1 MDTRRRRRNSDSGWR
16 APGRGCSSRSRSA
29 PAGRVRRCA
38 FRWRSDVVDLRGG
51 GAGAD
56 RGPPA
61 DAGMAAIGVRIA
73 GLPAVALERLRCP
86 AATGCVE
93 EILRLEDRLH
103 AESQVVCGA
112 LYELI
117 GRAPAPD
124 LKPRLVGL
132 RRAVHA
138 GRRPAAHLLDERV
151 QQALP
156 PQLADRLRGWTDRLA
171 RRDALRRELPGR
183 LRTDVDAAAAALRE
197 TVAGPTMQLGLVYSN
212 AATFRAARRWVAQ
225 SGTRPADKVAV
236 RLARYVS
243 RAAAKTSPFTLFTSS
258 GLGSWREGGPVLA
271 MRDTQ
276 PRSAV
281 ELGLATL
288 QQVVTGLA
296 GRPSTPAHLLVRINP
311 TVTVDGDVVRF
322 VAPRGHRPARAVRR
336 TPALD
341 ALLPGLPPGQ
351 TRAALGDWLA
361 GHVGDPARADEF
373 VDRLLRMGLLELY
386 LPVADQALH
395 PRAVLAW
402 LDERA
407 AGLSADPG
415 VTELRAVLRRL
426 ADLLDEYASAT
437 VPAVRLACR
446 EQLDAA
452 V

>member
-1 MDTRRRRRNSDSGWR
+1 
-16 APGRGCSSRSRSA
+16 
-29 PAGRVRRCA
+29 
-38 FRWRSDVVDLRGG
+38 
-51 GAGAD
+51 
-56 RGPPA
+56 
-61 DAGMAAIGVRIA
+61 
-73 GLPAVALERLRCP
+73 
-86 AATGCVE
+86 
-93 EILRLEDRLH
+93 
-103 AESQVVCGA
+103 
-112 LYELI
+112 
-117 GRAPAPD
+117 
-124 LKPRLVGL
+124 
-132 RRAVHA
+132 
-138 GRRPAAHLLDERV
+138 
-151 QQALP
+151 
-156 PQLADRLRGWTDRLA
+156 
-171 RRDALRRELPGR
+171 
-183 LRTDVDAAAAALRE
+183 
-197 TVAGPTMQLGLVYSN
+197 MQLGLVYSN

-296 GRPSTPAHLLVRINP
+296 GRPSTAAHLLVRVNP

-322 VAPRGHRPARAVRR
+322 VAPGGHGPARAVRR

-407 AGLSADPG
+407 AGLSGDPG
-415 VTELRAVLRRL
+415 VAELRAVLRRL

-452 V
+452 VGELAACASPPEIRAEPPDRPDPSGQPAFYENAMHAGECLTADARRWAGPLDDLAAVARFGRLYDPGLPARLVLPGFVAERYGPGARVPFLRFYAAYEAELRSGQRPAGALVAATDLDPVRLWSLSGQAGAAAPDLSASPIPDLARLGRLRQASAVLLRRRCRPGGHDRPGRAAAGGRRLPRPAARGGRNAVLLRPAVRHR